1 MSHRLPTLLGLA
13 VALVLLP
20 LRSLATSVE
29 PPAFDQLVGMSDYV
43 VRATVKSVTSA
54 WRDKNGHHYIAT
66 QVALDVKEVIRGTPP
81 NPLVL
86 DMVGGKVGEE
96 ELRVE
101 GAPQFNVGDEGIFF
115 VHGNGTYLSPL
126 VGIMHGLYP
135 IFKDAKTGTEYAVR
149 SNGMPLYS
157 EQDVSLPMTK
167 LSPVKARNPAALPM
181 TAAAFISKIRAAA
194 PANTASDHVR

>member
-1 MSHRLPTLLGLA
+1 MSHRLPTLLGLI
-13 VALVLLP
+13 VALVFLP
-20 LRSLATSVE
+20 LRTLATSVE
-29 PPAFDQLVGMSDYV
+29 APAFDQLVNQADYI

-86 DMVGGKVGEE
+86 DMVGGTVGDDELVIEGAPKFHVGEE
-96 ELRVE
+96 S
-101 GAPQFNVGDEGIFF
+101 IFF
-115 VHGNGTYLSPL
+115 VHGNGTQFYPL
-126 VGIMHGLYP
+126 VAIMHGLYP

-157 EQDVSLPMTK
+157 EQDVSLPMTT
-167 LSPVKARNPAALPM
+167 LSAVKTQNPAAQPM
-181 TAAAFISKIRAAA
+181 TARAFINKIRGATPPNTT
-194 PANTASDHVR
+194 PARAR